1 MYKNLLVATDGS
13 PLSDKAIDQAIDL
26 AVVLKAKLY
35 VFYASPSYP
44 LPAYAG
50 GVVYE
55 PISKKEFAAFV
66 TEEAEKILSA
76 AEERIKKAKVECG
89 RLHVLAATPWEAILD
104 AAKENNCDLIVM
116 ASHGRRGISA
126 MLLGS
131 ETQKV
136 LTHSSLPVLVIR

>member
-1 MYKNLLVATDGS
+1 MYKNILVATDGS
-13 PLSDKAIDQAIDL
+13 PLSDKAVDQAIDL
-26 AVVLKAKLY
+26 AVVLKAKIS

-66 TEEAEKILSA
+66 TEEAEKLLSA
-76 AEERIKKAKVECG
+76 AEEKIKKANLECV

-104 AAKENNCDLIVM
+104 AAQSNGCDLIVM

-126 MLLGS
+126 LLLGS